1 MSIGYTPNPY
11 EGDLW
16 LFPTMDGGDIQIM
29 GGQPT
34 MDDGLSSCV
43 YISLFGQDFWGN
55 AIAPDNSHKLNST
68 LETIVNGKFKG
79 TQTQLDV
86 QAAALVALQWLI
98 DDGVAS
104 AVTAVATI
112 PAPNQIMLTVGIT
125 QPNGTQNLKY
135 LINWTNQAAQVSQL
149 WY

>member
-1 MSIGYTPNPY
+1 MNPASPY
-11 EGDLW
+11 EGDLM
-16 LFPTMDGGDIQIM
+16 LIPTMDGGDIQVQ

-34 MDDGLSSCV
+34 MDGGLSTAV
-43 YISLFGQDFWGN
+43 YISLFGHDFWGN

-68 LETIVNGKFKG
+68 LEALIADKFRG

-86 QAAALVALQWLI
+86 QAAALTALQWLI

-104 AVTAVATI
+104 AVTATATI
-112 PAPNQIMLTVGIT
+112 PAPNQIMLVVGIT
-125 QPNGTQNLKY
+125 QPSGTQNLKY